1 METDRGGPVHGTAG
15 TWLQGLSGQFPD
27 LAQKLLYLGQASTGR
42 RGLCLP
48 DFSLSTA
55 SSSSC
60 TDFVPQGRV
69 EDASGGWGQEE
80 PRPSS
85 EAQEGSPSS
94 HLPRTSPDCFSFPDA
109 SGGHYLQN
117 RPLLTQS
124 LAVELAPKG
133 MQVIP
138 SLTLRI
144 QELPGHPP
152 CAFPSQATLPET
164 HTLRLPMLR
173 PRPADAETSRFSL
186 LCTGPPTCQGRPPFC
201 PFTIYLVLRL

>member
-1 METDRGGPVHGTAG
+1 METDRGGPIHGTAG
-15 TWLQGLSGQFPD
+15 TWRQGLSGQFLD
-27 LAQKLLYLGQASTGR
+27 LAQKLLSLGQASTGR

-48 DFSLSTA
+48 DFFLSTA

-60 TDFVPQGRV
+60 ADFVPGAER
-69 EDASGGWGQEE
+69 ETRLGGWGQEE

-94 HLPRTSPDCFSFPDA
+94 HLPRTSPHCFSFLDA
-109 SGGHYLQN
+109 SGGHYPQN

-144 QELPGHPP
+144 Q
-152 CAFPSQATLPET
+152 
-164 HTLRLPMLR
+164 
-173 PRPADAETSRFSL
+173 
-186 LCTGPPTCQGRPPFC
+186 
-201 PFTIYLVLRL
+201 